1 MANTKIIE
9 KKKKAVSELA
19 KKFKESE
26 LILLADYRGINV
38 EDATELRK
46 ELRNINAEYT
56 VIKNNIVKRA
66 LNENGITELD
76 DILVG
81 PTAVITSKEEYL
93 PATKIIYN
101 YSKDNDF
108 YKIKG
113 GLIEGNIKEVEE
125 IVTLAQLPSREE
137 LIAKLAGVLLAN
149 IQKLAVAVDQVAKQK
164 EEGQEEPAEEANEA
178 KEESEE
184 KAEEVKEE
192 KVEEAK
198 ETEAETK
205 EETEE
210 K

>member
-76 DILVG
+76 DLLVG

-164 EEGQEEPAEEANEA
+164 AEGQEVEPAEEA
-178 KEESEE
+178 KEI
-184 KAEEVKEE
+184 
-192 KVEEAK
+192 
-198 ETEAETK
+198 EAETK